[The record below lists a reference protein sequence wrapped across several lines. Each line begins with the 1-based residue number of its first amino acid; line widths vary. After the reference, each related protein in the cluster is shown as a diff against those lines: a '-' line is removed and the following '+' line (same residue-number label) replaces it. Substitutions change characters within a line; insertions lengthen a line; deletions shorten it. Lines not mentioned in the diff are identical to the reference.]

1 MNNMQ
6 KWAKT
11 MELLHDVEIPPFN
24 PIPKEIEEKHKLH
37 ETTMQKLRKILEVL
51 PLEEDEKDDIE
62 DKVFVRSCA
71 TLGLYNYSLDE
82 KGIITHKTSKGRE
95 LIRRLRCADKP
106 VPKNYRKSLE
116 FFIKN

>member
-1 MNNMQ
+1 MM
-6 KWAKT
+6 WRF
-11 MELLHDVEIPPFN
+11 PPFN

-51 PLEEDEKDDIE
+51 PLEEDEEDEEDEKDDIE
-62 DKVFVRSCA
+62 NKVFVRSCA
-71 TLGLYNYSLDE
+71 TLGLCNYSLDE
-82 KGIITHKTSKGRE
+82 KGIITHKTSKGKE

-116 FFIKN
+116 LFVKN

>member
-1 MNNMQ
+1 MM
-6 KWAKT
+6 WRF
-11 MELLHDVEIPPFN
+11 PPFN

-51 PLEEDEKDDIE
+51 PLEEDEEDEKDDIE
-62 DKVFVRSCA
+62 NKVFVRSCA
-71 TLGLYNYSLDE
+71 TLGLCNYSLDE
-82 KGIITHKTSKGRE
+82 KGIITHKTSKGKE

-116 FFIKN
+116 LFVKN